1 MRLINQRPGQSEQIA
16 LGAVLFVLL
25 IAAYLV
31 GSSIRLA
38 ANPDDKLLPSLSQM
52 AAAVYAMA
60 FQPEQRSGDYLLW
73 SDTEASLA
81 RLLGGIAISAM
92 LALVIGI
99 PMGLIPRARATLAAF
114 VTAICLIPPITI
126 LPILFIVFGLGETSK
141 VMLIVIGTAP
151 YMVRT
156 IAQGVNEI
164 PSEQIVKGLT
174 LGASTWQ
181 MILRVALPQIMP
193 KLITAIRLGLGPA
206 WIFLISAEAI
216 ASTGGLGYRI
226 FLVRRYL
233 SMDVILPYVAWITLI
248 AFVLDRLLLLYSRKR
263 YRWAHLSGT
272 SL

>member
-1 MRLINQRPGQSEQIA
+1 MRLINQRPGHSERLV
-16 LGAVLFVLL
+16 LGGVLFALL
-25 IAAYLV
+25 IAAYFV
-31 GSSIRLA
+31 ASNIRLSV
-38 ANPDDKLLPSLSQM
+38 NPDDKLLPSLPQM
-52 AAAVYAMA
+52 GATIWQLA

-73 SDTEASLA
+73 SDTAASLA
-81 RLLGGIAISAM
+81 RLLGGIVIAAV

-99 PMGLIPRARATLAAF
+99 PMGFIPRARASLAPFIA
-114 VTAICLIPPITI
+114 AISLVPPITI

-151 YMVRT
+151 VMVRT
-156 IAQGVNEI
+156 IAQAVADI
-164 PSEQIVKGLT
+164 PSEQIVKATT

-181 MILRVALPQIMP
+181 MILRVVAPQVMP

-233 SMDVILPYVAWITLI
+233 SMDIILPYVAWITLI
-248 AFVLDRLLLLYSRKR
+248 AFTLDWLLARYSRRR
-263 YRWAHLSGT
+263 YRWAHLSGAA
-272 SL
+272 L